1 MNNAALTL
9 SQFAMAVGDTIRR
22 NPALQGAWIVAE
34 LSDVR
39 VAGGHCYMELIE
51 KDGRG
56 ATVAKMRAMIWQ
68 SSFHSLRSR
77 FYEATGKDIV
87 SGLRS
92 W

>member
-56 ATVAKMRAMIWQ
+56 ATVARC
-68 SSFHSLRSR
+68 
-77 FYEATGKDIV
+77 V
-87 SGLRS
+87 P
-92 W
+92 